1 MQNKVLISKF
11 LSLLLAIAICF
22 SLTSCFSFYPPL
34 PDDDNDIN
42 DIPPFSDEQEETTFP
57 ELDLIH
63 SLFEQLS
70 VYDLDREALMVAVLK
85 AYAEA
90 TGDLYA
96 AYYTKEELD
105 ALTSE
110 NQGEMEGI
118 GVSVV
123 NDQIEYNGFSYSVLS
138 IISVFNGSPALE
150 AGLRI
155 GDCVYAVVD
164 EKGETHTVQELG
176 YDAAISCVRG
186 VAGSKAKFTVLRPI
200 AGGGYEAVP
209 FEIERRK
216 ITTESVTG
224 RVYQA
229 DPTIGIVKIA
239 QFDLTTPPQFSSV
252 MDSLIEQGCTKFIF
266 DVRYNPGGDLK
277 SIEAVLSTFLRV
289 GDPMISTVYKD
300 GTGETDKVKV
310 VSNLT
315 GGYETC
321 NVSKKDIGKYR
332 DYKFAVLTNEY
343 TASAAELF
351 TSNLRDYDLATLV
364 GVTTYGK
371 GCMQSMYDLSYFGME
386 GALKLTTAW
395 YLPPSGENYHDIGI
409 APDIYVEMDQSLIEE
424 YGNIYLIPDDRDPQL
439 LTAVDA
445 LK

>member
-1 MQNKVLISKF
+1 MHNKLYLRKF
-11 LSLLLAIAICF
+11 FIFLLAIAICC

-34 PDDDNDIN
+34 PNDDNDIN
-42 DIPPFSDEQEETTFP
+42 DIPPFSDEENETSSFP

-70 VYDLDREALMVAVLK
+70 VYDLDREALMTAVLK

-96 AYYTKEELD
+96 AYYTQEELD

-123 NDQIEYNGFSYSVLS
+123 NDQIEYNGFSYSVLT
-138 IISVFNGSPALE
+138 IISVFNNSPALN

-176 YDAAISCVRG
+176 YDAAISCIRG
-186 VAGSKAKFTVLRPI
+186 VAGTKAKFTVLRPTS
-200 AGGGYEAVP
+200 GGYEAVP
-209 FEIERRK
+209 FEIERQK

-224 RVYQA
+224 RVYQSNPA
-229 DPTIGIVKIA
+229 IGIVKIA
-239 QFDLTTPPQFSSV
+239 QFDLTTPPQFTTV
-252 MDSLIEQGCTKFIF
+252 MDNLIAQGCTKFIF

-277 SIEAVLSTFLRV
+277 SIEAVLSTFLQV
-289 GDPMISTVYKD
+289 GDTMISTVYKD
-300 GTGETDKVKV
+300 GSGETDKVKV
-310 VSNLT
+310 VTNLT
-315 GGYETC
+315 GGYATC
-321 NVSKKDIGKYR
+321 NVAKKDIGKYR
-332 DYKFAVLTNEY
+332 GYEFVVLTNEY

-364 GVTTYGK
+364 GVTTFGK
-371 GCMQSMYDLSYFGME
+371 GCMQSMYDLAYFGME

-409 APDIYVEMDQSLIEE
+409 APDIYVEMDEALIEE
-424 YGNIYLIPDDRDPQL
+424 YGNIYLIPDDEDPQL
-439 LTAVDA
+439 LAAINA